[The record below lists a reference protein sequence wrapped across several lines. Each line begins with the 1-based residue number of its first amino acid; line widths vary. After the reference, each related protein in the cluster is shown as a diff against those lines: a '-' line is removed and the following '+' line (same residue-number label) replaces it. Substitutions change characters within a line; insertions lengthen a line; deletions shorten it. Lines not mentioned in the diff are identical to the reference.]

1 MLLALKRKKCNMTN
15 DEAMIFGLVVM
26 VSMTFIVLYLI
37 GKDNDK

>member
-1 MLLALKRKKCNMTN
+1 MTN